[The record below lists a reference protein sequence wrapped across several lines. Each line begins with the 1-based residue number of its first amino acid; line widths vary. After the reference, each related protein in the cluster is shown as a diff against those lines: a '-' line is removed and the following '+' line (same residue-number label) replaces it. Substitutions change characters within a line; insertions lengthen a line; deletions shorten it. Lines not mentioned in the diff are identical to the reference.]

1 MFGGVTDWYAEPRVA
16 TRLSLPS
23 PLTHDFPPAIHQI
36 VPAPPSVPRRPAIL
50 VLPSQEIPLGRPYHT
65 QPNGVREML
74 TTRKRVRALL
84 AGGLASRYPPD
95 HSSLDHFSSDDSSS
109 DSSSDSSLYYSSD
122 SSSGHSLPDSSFY
135 TPATISARPSRK
147 RCRSPTALVPLA
159 TPTPGALAPARADL
173 LPPRKRF
180 RSSSATLSPEDSIEE
195 SMEIYSEEDDID
207 SDVMSDIEE
216 DIAVETVAIEAAADV
231 EVDTGFEADV
241 GMYSDDEAEEE
252 AESSVRGTIEI
263 VIDKAIGLEVT
274 EDIHAPDADKGDR
287 ETFDIGLDVVIQE
300 LMLCVERE
308 RVDSL
313 RRHMSYTQEE
323 LRQIRMSR
331 YYDRAEFRR
340 LKTFAMRRLACGES
354 SYVAKNLEPI
364 VESED
369 EHGDDNG
376 NSNGYGG
383 GNGNGNEL
391 GEGNENGNPT
401 TNVRGL
407 LPIARACTYQDFLRC
422 EPLIFK
428 GTKGVVGPSKWFEK
442 METVFHISNC
452 PQKYQELVLLCTKMV
467 PEEEDMVEK
476 FTEGLLNNIQ
486 GNVIVAEPT
495 GLQDAIRIANN
506 LMDQKLKGYATKNA
520 ENKRR
525 FKNNSRDNRVQQPPF
540 KRKNTGVQNVAR
552 AYTVRNSEKKGYAGS
567 LPYCNKCKLHHEG
580 KCTVKCTNFRKV
592 TKSYRI

>member
-1 MFGGVTDWYAEPRVA
+1 MSYLDTTPNKV
-16 TRLSLPS
+16 
-23 PLTHDFPPAIHQI
+23 I
-36 VPAPPSVPRRPAIL
+36 VPAPPGVPRRPAIL
-50 VLPSQEIPLGRPYHT
+50 VLPSQEIPLGRPYRT

-109 DSSSDSSLYYSSD
+109 DSSLYYSSD

-135 TPATISARPSRK
+135 TPATISVRPSHK

-159 TPTPGALAPARADL
+159 TPTLGALAPARADL
-173 LPPRKRF
+173 LSHRKRF

-195 SMEIYSEEDDID
+195 SIEIYSEEEDID

-216 DIAVETVAIEAAADV
+216 DIAVETVATEAAADV

-241 GMYSDDEAEEE
+241 GIDSDDEAEEE
-252 AESSVRGTIEI
+252 AESSIRGTIEI
-263 VIDKAIGLEVT
+263 GMDKAIGLEVT

-300 LMLCVERE
+300 
-308 RVDSL
+308 
-313 RRHMSYTQEE
+313 
-323 LRQIRMSR
+323 
-331 YYDRAEFRR
+331 F
-340 LKTFAMRRLACGES
+340 
-354 SYVAKNLEPI
+354 
-364 VESED
+364 
-369 EHGDDNG
+369 NG
-376 NSNGYGG
+376 NDNGYGG
-383 GNGNGNEL
+383 KNGNVNEL

-401 TNVRGL
+401 TNVGGL
-407 LPIARACTYQDFLRC
+407 LPIARACTYQDFLTC
-422 EPLIFK
+422 QPLIFK
-428 GTKGVVGPSKWFEK
+428 GTKGVVGPTRWFEK

-476 FTEGLLNNIQ
+476 FTEGLSDNIQ
-486 GNVIVAEPT
+486 GNMIVAEPT

-506 LMDQKLKGYATKNA
+506 LMDQKLKGYANKNA

-540 KRKNTGVQNVAR
+540 KRKKYWCAEC
-552 AYTVRNSEKKGYAGS
+552 SKGI
-567 LPYCNKCKLHHEG
+567 HD
-580 KCTVKCTNFRKV
+580 
-592 TKSYRI
+592 